1 MRYGDVANS
10 TYTRSIE
17 ISVLHRQLPMVLLVL
32 MLIEFKQ
39 SALSYSNNSLM
50 FLIPPPPK
58 INYERIDC
66 GKVDMGS
73 DVLRDEEKFGAIV

>member
-1 MRYGDVANS
+1 
-10 TYTRSIE
+10 
-17 ISVLHRQLPMVLLVL
+17 
-32 MLIEFKQ
+32 
-39 SALSYSNNSLM
+39 M